1 MPNKIMVA
9 SGQKGYHAC
18 LVNEQEQIIQVGANT
33 HLKRL
38 QALND
43 AAGWSQ
49 RASLWFDDSRII
61 PHVNV
66 TRAQRQVGQQRSVRA
81 YLGA

>member
-18 LVNEQEQIIQVGANT
+18 LVNEQEQIIQLRAPF
-33 HLKRL
+33 LKRINA
-38 QALND
+38 QCE
-43 AAGWSQ
+43 AAAWA
-49 RASLWFDDSRII
+49 RAGLLWFDDSKIL
-61 PHVNV
+61 PHATV
-66 TRAQRQVGQQRSVRA
+66 THAQMQVGQQRSVRA